1 MKRLAPCSNPVRG
14 NGFAGRGRMG
24 LDNGH
29 VPGMWAIN
37 YLDCLP
43 RAGHGLSAFPG
54 HRLYRIN
61 LLHTG
66 RVCLSCQL
74 LPI

>member
-1 MKRLAPCSNPVRG
+1 MKHLALCSNPGRG

-37 YLDCLP
+37 YLNCAP

-54 HRLYRIN
+54 HCLCSIN
-61 LLHTG
+61 LLHAG
-66 RVCLSCQL
+66 CGCLSCQL